1 MTMQRLNPKAFFNN
15 QTAAAQSSWFPVD
28 CNFAASQ
35 ARSIMGNFSTSAADQ
50 VVVELLISATDS
62 SGSIVSVTATATVW
76 TGSATGRSDFSAVLF
91 GPFQQIRVRKVGAS
105 AAVNVVG
112 LV

>member
-1 MTMQRLNPKAFFNN
+1 MTMQRLNPIAFLNN
-15 QTAAAQSSWFPVD
+15 QTAATQSSWYPVD
-28 CNFAASQ
+28 SAFAPSQ
-35 ARSIMGNFSTSAADQ
+35 ARSIMGNFSTGSSDQ
-50 VVVELLISATDS
+50 VVVELLITGLDN
-62 SGSIVSVTATATVW
+62 SGNAVSVTATATSW
-76 TGSATGRSDFSAVLF
+76 AGGAGRSDFSAVLF

>member
-1 MTMQRLNPKAFFNN
+1 MTMQRLNAVAFLNN
-15 QTAAAQSSWFPVD
+15 QTAATQSSWYPVD
-28 CNFAASQ
+28 SAFAPSQ
-35 ARSIMGNFSTSAADQ
+35 ARSIMGNFSVSAADQ
-50 VVVELLISATDS
+50 VVVELLITAPDS
-62 SGSIVSVTATATVW
+62 SGNSVSVTATATVW

-91 GPFQQIRVRKVGAS
+91 GPFQQIRIRKVGAS